1 MPTLPYGSHSLFP
14 INTTQYDTNEAN
26 MSKQRMRALALLALV
41 ASFCVIATI
50 LSNAQDVRTNYM
62 PGTDFS
68 KYKSYRWGAIEGGAH
83 PNQILDA
90 EIRSAVDSQLA
101 TKGLSKTDGD
111 KSDLVVT
118 YQTAVDKEKQWN
130 SFGGGGLRWGGMG
143 TATSSVIT
151 VGTIVLDFYDPAAK
165 ELVWQGHAAKAVDTN
180 SNQEKSQKN
189 LDKTMRKL
197 LKDFPPKKKL
207 ALARP

>member
-1 MPTLPYGSHSLFP
+1 MISTLPLAVFNP
-14 INTTQYDTNEAN
+14 YDPNEAN
-26 MSKQRMRALALLALV
+26 MSKQRMRLLVFLALV
-41 ASFCVIATI
+41 AGFCVLPAA
-50 LSNAQDVRTNYM
+50 LSRAQDVRTNYM

-90 EIRSAVDSQLA
+90 EIKSAVDSQLA
-101 TKGLSKTDGD
+101 TKGFTKTDSD

-118 YQTAVDKEKQWN
+118 YQTAVNKEKQWN

-151 VGTIVLDFYDPAAK
+151 VGTIVLDFYDPSAK
-165 ELVWQGHAAKAVDTN
+165 ELVWQGHAAKALDTKG
-180 SNQEKSQKN
+180 NQEKSQKN
-189 LDKTMRKL
+189 LDKTMKKL
-197 LKDFPPKKKL
+197 LKDFPPKKS
-207 ALARP
+207 